1 MKVVQETKI
10 KWVIWVEMSCWWDR
24 KAMITEKITT
34 FVSRGRTTTSGST
47 AISQHRESEAIV
59 GAETLKTI
67 TERLKRCEKWPG
79 LINPDFCFYIRTE
92 FYHQRHE
99 SMDPPFLMST
109 LEAGI
114 SGVWEMLSRP
124 AICSMNMKLANLQL

>member
-1 MKVVQETKI
+1 
-10 KWVIWVEMSCWWDR
+10 MSR
-24 KAMITEKITT
+24 KASQDAQT
-34 FVSRGRTTTSGST
+34 SGGWTTTSGST
-47 AISQHRESEAIV
+47 AISQHHDSEAIV

-67 TERLKRCEKWPG
+67 TERLKRCEKCPG
-79 LINPDFCFYIRTE
+79 LINPDFCSYIRTIRSE
-92 FYHQRHE
+92 LYNQQHE

-109 LEAGI
+109 LKASI